1 MICMGVFTLIL
12 FIGMA
17 ASFTVMFTRM
27 SKKQKGTSE
36 LEMSDFGRDR
46 RASRV
51 PEDMNIT
58 FTKREP

>member
-1 MICMGVFTLIL
+1 MGVLTLFL

-17 ASFTVMFTRM
+17 ASFTVMYTKLSR
-27 SKKQKGTSE
+27 KQKGSSDH
-36 LEMSDFGRDR
+36 EMNEFGRDR

>member
-1 MICMGVFTLIL
+1 MGVLTLFL

-17 ASFTVMFTRM
+17 ASFTVMFTRL
-27 SKKQKGTSE
+27 SRKQKGPGDH
-36 LEMSDFGRDR
+36 EMSEFGRDR